1 MIQLDFTIRYSEN
14 NWIVENETLQSSAP
28 TLDEL
33 DINVKKLLLENNIL
47 KKGEKAKLFMAFD
60 NSTIPEWIRQYAQ
73 HYFNRIVEVEG

>member
-14 NWIVENETLQSSAP
+14 NWIVENESLHSSAP